1 MDVYSD
7 YLAHYGVKGQKWGIR
22 RYQNEDGSYTD
33 LGRRLRNKL
42 GGSKEKREPPESSKW
57 RAKDAGY
64 LSDEELRKRITRLQQ
79 EKQYKEMTAS
89 RLTKTRKWVAKTA
102 EAVLIGT
109 AIAALKGA
117 VKTKYEGFFDS
128 KAALPLD
135 ATNIAKGS
143 KKSFGE
149 W

>member
-33 LGRRLRNKL
+33 LGRRLRKKL
-42 GGSKEKREPPESSKW
+42 GAGKEKRKPPESSKW

-102 EAVLIGT
+102 EVVLVGT
-109 AIAALKGA
+109 AVAALKGV
-117 VKTKYEGFFDS
+117 VKTKYEGFLDS

-135 ATNIAKGS
+135 ATNVAKGT